1 MKFREIINRLT
12 GISTPIFGAQW
23 NPSELEVTKARRV
36 ISYLED
42 RRVLY
47 APWELEVIQFCIDSI
62 LDMRRFLTAELGD
75 IDVES
80 ELAQSLRAMRA
91 ACRKFLDTV
100 QGGRRVIP
108 SRHWNPRGDSNWVFD
123 EARRE
128 LRGVVGIQ
136 VAKMAAQHGLD
147 IENDLASILPVKDDD
162 SELSDE

>member
-1 MKFREIINRLT
+1 MKFKEIINRLT
-12 GISTPIFGAQW
+12 GISTPVFGAQW

-47 APWELEVIQFCIDSI
+47 APWQMEIPQFCIDSV
-62 LDMRRFLTAELGD
+62 LEMRRFLTSELSD
-75 IDVES
+75 LDADN

-108 SRHWNPRGDSNWVFD
+108 DRHWHPNHYDNWVFHGALG
-123 EARRE
+123 EM
-128 LRGVVGIQ
+128 RGVFGIH
-136 VAKMAAQHGLD
+136 VAKIAAQHGLD
-147 IENDLASILPVKDDD
+147 VETGLATILPANDTPAK
-162 SELSDE
+162 SEDE